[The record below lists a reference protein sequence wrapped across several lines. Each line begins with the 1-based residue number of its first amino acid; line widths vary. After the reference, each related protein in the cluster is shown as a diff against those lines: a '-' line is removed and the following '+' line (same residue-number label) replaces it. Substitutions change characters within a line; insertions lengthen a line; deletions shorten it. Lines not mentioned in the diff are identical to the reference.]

1 MDNHVGVFLRIKT
14 LKLVED
20 IKKFKTCKNS
30 HEASICNNYCYACGE
45 LLFDKLTT
53 RYQYPNLI
61 NELIE
66 GYEGDELYIID
77 CENKIE
83 DEILATGNKN
93 GNWEL
98 LQNRDFVKIIDIE
111 TINNCVKQFELTYK
125 NIINEIKKSKLVN
138 SVEVLFGYVR
148 T

>member
-1 MDNHVGVFLRIKT
+1 MSCYVGVFLRIKT

-20 IKKFKTCKNS
+20 VRKFKTCKNS
-30 HEASICNNYCYACGE
+30 HVASIGNNYCYACGE